1 LKSETLR
8 GTFKKEMN
16 FSFSLSGI
24 TRTGSMGLISARF
37 FQAPL
42 IISGTKLS
50 EKKLKSTFPIGK
62 KCGFVQKH
70 FHHSIYCVDIL
81 SNMPNI

>member
-1 LKSETLR
+1 
-8 GTFKKEMN
+8 MN

-42 IISGTKLS
+42 MISGTKLS
-50 EKKLKSTFPIGK
+50 EKKLKITFPTGK
-62 KCGFVQKH
+62 
-70 FHHSIYCVDIL
+70 
-81 SNMPNI
+81 